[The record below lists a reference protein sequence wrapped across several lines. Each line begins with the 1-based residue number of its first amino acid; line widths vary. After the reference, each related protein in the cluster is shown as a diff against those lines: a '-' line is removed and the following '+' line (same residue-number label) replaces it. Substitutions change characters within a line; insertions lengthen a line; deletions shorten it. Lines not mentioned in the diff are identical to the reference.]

1 MNNII
6 WIGDPVLVSFKG
18 FSLHW
23 YGVLFVT
30 AMLAC
35 LKVMKTIYEK
45 EGIAVDSLDTLFV
58 FSVIGMVVG
67 ARLAHCFF
75 YDPAIYL
82 ANPLRIFAVWEGGL
96 ASHGGGIGG
105 FVGVFFYHK
114 ITKLNFLWI
123 MDRGSIGL
131 LLLCFFIRMGN
142 FFNSE
147 ILGNPSDLP
156 WAIVFNRIDTISRHP
171 VQLYEAFSYLA
182 LFFGFVLIY
191 KFTDIIKK
199 EGALFGLALSFG
211 LTIRFLLEFFKV
223 RQASYNSDI
232 LLSTGQLLSI
242 PFMLA
247 GIIITII
254 ALKRT
259 SLRKQYE
266 AK

>member
-18 FSLHW
+18 FSIHW
-23 YGVLFVT
+23 YGVLFIT
-30 AMLAC
+30 ALLAC

-45 EGIAVDSLDTLFV
+45 EGIAVESLDTLFV
-58 FSVIGMVVG
+58 FSVVGMIVG

-82 ANPLRIFAVWEGGL
+82 TNPLRILAVWEGGL
-96 ASHGGGIGG
+96 ASHGGGLGL
-105 FVGVFFYHK
+105 FVGVYFYHK

-123 MDRGSIGL
+123 MDRGSIGIFL
-131 LLLCFFIRMGN
+131 LGFFIRMGN

-147 ILGNPSDLP
+147 ILGYPSDLP
-156 WAIVFNRIDTISRHP
+156 WAIIFNRIDTIPRHP

-211 LTIRFLLEFFKV
+211 LTVRFLLEFFKV

-242 PFMLA
+242 PFLIA

-254 ALKRT
+254 ALNTQAWGKR
-259 SLRKQYE
+259 YE
-266 AK
+266 TR

>member
-1 MNNII
+1 
-6 WIGDPVLVSFKG
+6 
-18 FSLHW
+18 
-23 YGVLFVT
+23 
-30 AMLAC
+30 
-35 LKVMKTIYEK
+35 MKTIYEK

>member
-6 WIGDPVLVSFKG
+6 WIGDPVLLSFKG
-18 FSLHW
+18 FSIHW

-30 AMLAC
+30 ALLAC

-45 EGIAVDSLDTLFV
+45 EGIDVESLDTLFV
-58 FSVIGMVVG
+58 FSVIGMTVG

-75 YDPAIYL
+75 YDPAVYL
-82 ANPLRIFAVWEGGL
+82 ANPLRILAVWEGGL
-96 ASHGGGIGG
+96 ASHGGGIGV

-123 MDRGSIGL
+123 MDRGSIGIL
-131 LLLCFFIRMGN
+131 LLGFFVRLGN

-156 WAIVFNRIDTISRHP
+156 WAVVFNRIDTIPRHP
-171 VQLYEAFSYLA
+171 VQLYEAFSYLV

-191 KFTDIIKK
+191 KFTYIIKN

-211 LTIRFLLEFFKV
+211 LTVRFILEFFKV

-242 PFMLA
+242 PFIIA
-247 GIIITII
+247 GIIITIS
-254 ALKRT
+254 ALKY
-259 SLRKQYE
+259 SNAGKSYE
-266 AK
+266 TK

>member
-18 FSLHW
+18 FSIHW
-23 YGVLFVT
+23 YGVLFTT
-30 AMLAC
+30 ALLAC
-35 LKVMKTIYEK
+35 LKVMKTIYQK
-45 EGIAVDSLDTLFV
+45 EGIAVESLDTLFV
-58 FSVIGMVVG
+58 FSVAGMAVG

-75 YDPAIYL
+75 YDPAIYF
-82 ANPLRIFAVWEGGL
+82 ANPLRILAVWEGGL
-96 ASHGGGIGG
+96 ASHGGGLGL
-105 FVGVFFYHK
+105 FVAVFFYHK
-114 ITKLNFLWI
+114 ITKLNYLWI
-123 MDRGSIGL
+123 MDRGSIGVL
-131 LLLCFFIRMGN
+131 LTGFFIRMGN

-156 WAIVFNRIDTISRHP
+156 WAIVFNRIDTIPRHP

-211 LTIRFLLEFFKV
+211 VTTRFLLEFFKV
-223 RQASYNSDI
+223 RQASYNTDL

-242 PFMLA
+242 PFIIG
-247 GIIITII
+247 GIIIAVI
-254 ALKRT
+254 ALKHSRT
-259 SLRKQYE
+259 ALCD
-266 AK
+266 